1 MNTKSLMQNAHKIT
15 KTLVNKYG
23 VDYKTQ
29 LGISMKYVYAQF
41 KLYAQNEIRNYRKN
55 IILTLNKLVN
65 INDERFNKYY
75 DLYQKYNNLSNNIIQ
90 KSYNLKSL
98 NAYMSNTLN
107 NNYVM
112 FNHSYHEEY
121 MLSEACENI
130 LRYIKQ
136 R

>member
-1 MNTKSLMQNAHKIT
+1 MNKKSLMQNAHRIT
-15 KTLVNKYG
+15 KKLVNKYG

-41 KLYAQNEIRNYRKN
+41 KIYAQNEIRNYRKN

-65 INDERFNKYY
+65 TNDERFNKYY

-98 NAYMSNTLN
+98 NAYMSNSLN
-107 NNYVM
+107 KNYVM
-112 FNHSYHEEY
+112 FNPSCHDEY
-121 MLSEACENI
+121 MVSDACENI

>member
-1 MNTKSLMQNAHKIT
+1 MSKKLLMQNAHRIT
-15 KTLVNKYG
+15 KKLVNKYG
-23 VDYKTQ
+23 VDYKAQ
-29 LGISMKYVYAQF
+29 LGISMKYVYAQL

-65 INDERFNKYY
+65 TNDERFNKYY

-98 NAYMSNTLN
+98 NAYMSNTLDN
-107 NNYVM
+107 KYVM
-112 FNHSYHEEY
+112 FNPSYHDEY
-121 MLSEACENI
+121 MISDACENI
-130 LRYIKQ
+130 LTYIKQ

>member
-1 MNTKSLMQNAHKIT
+1 MNKKSLMQNAHRIT
-15 KTLVNKYG
+15 KKLVDKYG

-41 KLYAQNEIRNYRKN
+41 KLYAQNEIKNCRKN

-65 INDERFNKYY
+65 NDDERFNKYY
-75 DLYQKYNNLSNNIIQ
+75 DLYMKYNNLSNNIIK

-98 NAYMSNTLN
+98 NAYMSNTLD

-112 FNHSYHEEY
+112 FNPSYHDEY
-121 MLSEACENI
+121 IVSVACENI
-130 LRYIKQ
+130 LSYIKQ

>member
-1 MNTKSLMQNAHKIT
+1 MNKKSLMQNAHRIT
-15 KTLVNKYG
+15 KKLVNKYG
-23 VDYKTQ
+23 VDYKAQ
-29 LGISMKYVYAQF
+29 LSISMKYVYTQF

-98 NAYMSNTLN
+98 NAYMSNSLN
-107 NNYVM
+107 KNYVM
-112 FNHSYHEEY
+112 FNPSYHDEY
-121 MLSEACENI
+121 MIVDACENI
-130 LRYIKQ
+130 LAYIKQ

>member
-1 MNTKSLMQNAHKIT
+1 MYKKSLMLNAHRIT
-15 KTLVNKYG
+15 KKLVDKYG

-65 INDERFNKYY
+65 TNDERFNKYY
-75 DLYQKYNNLSNNIIQ
+75 ELYQKYNNLSNNIIK

-98 NAYMSNTLN
+98 NTYMSNSLN
-107 NNYVM
+107 KNYVM
-112 FNHSYHEEY
+112 FNPSYHDEY
-121 MLSEACENI
+121 MIGEACENI
-130 LRYIKQ
+130 LAYIKQ

>member
-1 MNTKSLMQNAHKIT
+1 MSKKLLMQNAHRIT
-15 KTLVNKYG
+15 KKLVNKYG

-65 INDERFNKYY
+65 NNDDRFNKYY
-75 DLYQKYNNLSNNIIQ
+75 NLYLKYNNLSNNIIK

-98 NAYMSNTLN
+98 NAYMSNALN
-107 NNYVM
+107 NSYVM
-112 FNHSYHEEY
+112 FNPSYHEEY
-121 MLSEACENI
+121 MVSDACENI

>member
-1 MNTKSLMQNAHKIT
+1 MNKKSLMQNAHRIT
-15 KTLVNKYG
+15 KKLVNKYD
-23 VDYKTQ
+23 VDYKAQ
-29 LGISMKYVYAQF
+29 LSISMKYVYAQF

-65 INDERFNKYY
+65 TNDERFNKYY

-98 NAYMSNTLN
+98 NAYMSNSLN
-107 NNYVM
+107 KNYVM
-112 FNHSYHEEY
+112 FNQSYNDEY
-121 MLSEACENI
+121 MIADACENI
-130 LRYIKQ
+130 LTYIKQ